1 MSGCMKQRR
10 LGNSG
15 PLVGEVGF
23 GAMSLAGAFGPT
35 DDETGHRALAK
46 ALELGVT
53 HIDTALI
60 YGPLRSEE
68 IIGDF
73 LRKTPSAKKQ
83 FVIASK
89 GGFRINPRGIS
100 NEASFLRECLEGSLR
115 RLGVDHVPLY
125 YIHRREQAIPIE
137 DVMETLMRFKA
148 EGKIGGIG
156 FSEISPSSLER
167 AVKVHPVMAV
177 QSEYSLW
184 SRLPELGMIQATK
197 RHGAALVAFSPVAR
211 GVLGDVVLDPASFP
225 DRDFRKPMPRFQPGV
240 FGRNMEKVE
249 AFRVFARSKG
259 WKPSALALA
268 WVLSR
273 GEHIIPIPGT
283 RTAEHLAENATAPDI
298 HLSAD
303 DLAAIDSILP
313 PGWAE
318 GNRYSDEQQKSSELY
333 C

>member
-1 MSGCMKQRR
+1 MKQRR
-10 LGNSG
+10 LGKEG

-23 GAMSLAGAFGPT
+23 GAMSISGAFGPT
-35 DDETGHRALAK
+35 DDEAGHRVLSR

-60 YGPLRSEE
+60 YGPHRSEE

-73 LRKTPSAKKQ
+73 LRKNPSAKQKL
-83 FVIASK
+83 VIATK
-89 GGFRINPRGIS
+89 GAFKVEPRGIS
-100 NEASFLRECLEGSLR
+100 NEAGFLRESLESSLR
-115 RLGVDHVPLY
+115 RLGVDHIPLY

-137 DVMETLMRFKA
+137 DVMGTLVRFKQ

-156 FSEISPSSLER
+156 FSEISPASFER
-167 AVKVHPVMAV
+167 AAKVHPVMAV

-211 GVLGDVVLDPASFP
+211 GVFSDVVLDPASLP
-225 DRDFRKPMPRFQPGV
+225 DGDFRKGMPRFQPHV
-240 FGRNMEKVE
+240 FTRNMEKVK
-249 AFRVFARSKG
+249 AFKAFARAKG
-259 WKPSALALA
+259 WTPAALALA
-268 WVLSR
+268 WVLAR

-283 RTAEHLAENATAPDI
+283 RTAEHLAENAGASDI

-303 DLAAIDSILP
+303 DLSAIEAILP

>member
-1 MSGCMKQRR
+1 MKQRR
-10 LGNSG
+10 LGKDG

-35 DDETGHRALAK
+35 DDETSHRALAK
-46 ALELGVT
+46 ALDLGVT

-60 YGPLRSEE
+60 YGPHRSEE

-73 LRKTPSAKKQ
+73 LRKNPAAKRQ
-83 FVIASK
+83 FVIATK
-89 GGFRINPRGIS
+89 GAFNVEPRGIS
-100 NEASFLRECLEGSLR
+100 NEARFLRESLESSLR
-115 RLGVDHVPLY
+115 RLGVEHIPLY

-137 DVMETLMRFKA
+137 DVMETLVRFK
-148 EGKIGGIG
+148 EDGKIGGIG
-156 FSEISPSSLER
+156 FSEISPASFKR
-167 AVKVHPVMAV
+167 AVKVAPVMAV

-211 GVLGDVVLDPASFP
+211 GVLSDVVLDPASLP
-225 DRDFRKPMPRFQPGV
+225 DKDFRKPMPRFQPNV
-240 FGRNMEKVE
+240 FARNMERAETFKS
-249 AFRVFARSKG
+249 FARSKG
-259 WKPSALALA
+259 WTSAALALA
-268 WVLSR
+268 WVLAR
-273 GEHIIPIPGT
+273 GDHIIPIPGT
-283 RTAEHLAENATAPDI
+283 RTAGHLAENAGASGI

-303 DLAAIDSILP
+303 DLAAIDAILP

>member
-1 MSGCMKQRR
+1 MKQRR
-10 LGNSG
+10 LGKNG

-23 GAMSLAGAFGPT
+23 GAMSLSGAFGPT
-35 DDETGHRALAK
+35 DDETSHRTLSK
-46 ALELGVT
+46 ALDLGVT

-60 YGPLRSEE
+60 YGPHRSEE

-73 LRKTPSAKKQ
+73 LRKNPAAKQQ
-83 FVIASK
+83 FVIATK
-89 GGFRINPRGIS
+89 GGFRVEPRGIS
-100 NEASFLRECLEGSLR
+100 NEAGFLRECLESSLR
-115 RLGVDHVPLY
+115 RLGVDHIPLY

-137 DVMETLMRFKA
+137 DVMATLARFKE

-156 FSEISPSSLER
+156 FSEISPASFER
-167 AVKVHPVMAV
+167 AAKVHPIMAV

-197 RHGAALVAFSPVAR
+197 RHGAALVAFSPVGR
-211 GVLGDVVLDPASFP
+211 GVLSDVVLDPASLP

-240 FGRNMEKVE
+240 FARNMEKVE
-249 AFRVFARSKG
+249 AFKSFARSKG
-259 WKPSALALA
+259 WKPAALALA

-273 GEHIIPIPGT
+273 GDHIIPIPGT
-283 RTAEHLAENATAPDI
+283 RTAEHLAENAGGTDI

-303 DLAAIDSILP
+303 DLAAIDAILP

-318 GNRYSDEQQKSSELY
+318 GNRYSEEQQRSSELY